1 MTEPPSLPSS
11 MASPALPP
19 RARVVIIGG
28 GVIGTSVAYHLAQ
41 LGWTDVLLLE
51 QGQLSCGTTWH
62 AAGLVG
68 QLRASENGTRLV
80 QYSTELY
87 ARLEAETGLG
97 TGFRRCGGV
106 TVARTPDRMTQLRR
120 TAAAAE
126 AYQLECE
133 LISPQRARELYP
145 IMRTDDLAGAIWL
158 PGDGRANPTDLT
170 AALARGARDKGVT
183 IRERTRVTGI
193 LVADGAVKG
202 SVTGVRTDRGDV
214 EAEVVVNCAGQWA
227 KQVGAMA
234 GVTVP
239 LHSAEHFYV
248 VTEQV
253 DGVHRDFPVLR
264 DPDGYTYIKEEVGGL
279 VVGGFEPDAKPW
291 VAPDALPYPFEFQ
304 LLDEDWDHF
313 AILMDSAIARIPVL
327 AETGI
332 KMFYN
337 GPESFTPD
345 NQFILGEAPE
355 LRNFFVAAG
364 FNSVGIASAGGA
376 GRALAEWITSGEPD
390 LDLSAVDIRRFA
402 RFNGNNQWLHDRVS
416 EVLGLHYAVPW
427 PNRELASARP
437 FRRSPAYH
445 LLKQANA
452 SFGSKMGWERAN
464 FFAPP
469 GQPAGI
475 EYGWGQQNW
484 QPWSSAEQRAAR
496 TGVALFDQTSF
507 SKYLVTGRDAEQVL
521 QWLCTADVAVAPGRT
536 VYTGMLNARGTYE
549 ADITVT
555 RLSADEFLLVSSAA
569 TTERDKDHIT
579 RRMPAGAHASLVDV
593 TSAFAVYGVMGPR
606 SRDLLSLL
614 SRSDLS
620 DEAFPFGSSREID
633 LGYATVR
640 ATRITYVGE
649 LGWELYVPAE
659 FAVGAYEDL
668 TAAGAGLGLANA
680 GYYAIESLRLEK
692 AYRAFGREL
701 TPDYNPAEAGLLFA
715 CKLKKDI
722 PFLGRDAV
730 EQARTAGPRRRLVS
744 LVLADVG
751 QDAMIWGGELVLRDG
766 AAVGQVTSGAWGETV
781 GGCVGLAYIRHPD
794 GHVLTADVV
803 RAGEYQV
810 DVGGRLYPAAVHLRP
825 PFDPAGD
832 RIKGRYGS
840 PPVTRRTGLEPI
852 GPNGLRFP
860 PRPPVARARD
870 RCPRRGLSWLVKRAF
885 RLVSTNAWSRWSRS
899 ASQAGRGHLREVT
912 MRLTGILRLP
922 LAIAAAAAV
931 LTACSGS
938 AVPRAALAAR
948 TRARPRP
955 PTTSRWVT
963 RCPRASSPM
972 RPARAW
978 RPRTAIPIR
987 STPPCAPAI
996 PRSSSS
1002 SWAARARP
1010 PAR

>member
-1 MTEPPSLPSS
+1 MTETPSLPS
-11 MASPALPP
+11 
-19 RARVVIIGG
+19 RVRVVIIGG
-28 GVIGTSVAYHLAQ
+28 GVIGASVAYHLAQ

-68 QLRASENGTRLV
+68 QLRASESGTRLV

-97 TGFRRCGGV
+97 TGFRCCGGV
-106 TVARTPDRMTQLRR
+106 TVARTPDRMAQLRR
-120 TAAAAE
+120 TAATAE

-145 IMRTDDLAGAIWL
+145 IMRVDDLAGAIWL

-183 IRERTRVTGI
+183 IRERIRVTGI
-193 LVADGAVKG
+193 LLADGAGKA
-202 SVTGVRTDRGDV
+202 VTGVRTDHGDV

-253 DGVHRDFPVLR
+253 DGVHRDFPILR

-313 AILMDSAIARIPVL
+313 EILMDSAVARIPVL

-376 GRALAEWITSGEPD
+376 GRALAEWITSGEPG

-402 RFNGNNQWLHDRVS
+402 AFNGNNQWLHDRVS

-452 SFGSKMGWERAN
+452 CFGSKMGWERAN
-464 FFAPP
+464 FFAPA
-469 GQPAGI
+469 GQRPDI

-507 SKYLVTGRDAEQVL
+507 SKYLLTGRDAEQVL

-536 VYTGMLNARGTYE
+536 VYTGMLNSRGTYE

-569 TTERDKDHIT
+569 STERDKDHIA
-579 RRMPAGAHASLVDV
+579 RRMPAGRHASLVDV

-606 SRDLLSLL
+606 SRELLSLL

-668 TAAGAGLGLANA
+668 MNAGADLGLANA

-715 CKLKKDI
+715 CKLKTGI
-722 PFLGRDAV
+722 GFLGREAV
-730 EQARTAGPRRRLVS
+730 EQAREAGPRRRLVS
-744 LVLADVG
+744 LVLADRG
-751 QDAMIWGGELVLRDG
+751 DRDDADQDVMTWGGELVLRDG
-766 AAVGQVTSGAWGETV
+766 VAVGQVTSGAWGETLR
-781 GGCVGLAYIRHPD
+781 GCVGLAYIRHPD
-794 GHVLTADVV
+794 DRALTPDLI
-803 RAGEYQV
+803 RAGSYQV
-810 DVGGRLYPAAVHLRP
+810 NVGGRLYPATVHLRP

-832 RIKGRYGS
+832 RIKGRYDS
-840 PPVTRRTGLEPI
+840 PP
-852 GPNGLRFP
+852 P
-860 PRPPVARARD
+860 PR
-870 RCPRRGLSWLVKRAF
+870 S
-885 RLVSTNAWSRWSRS
+885 
-899 ASQAGRGHLREVT
+899 H
-912 MRLTGILRLP
+912 
-922 LAIAAAAAV
+922 
-931 LTACSGS
+931 
-938 AVPRAALAAR
+938 
-948 TRARPRP
+948 
-955 PTTSRWVT
+955 
-963 RCPRASSPM
+963 
-972 RPARAW
+972 
-978 RPRTAIPIR
+978 
-987 STPPCAPAI
+987 
-996 PRSSSS
+996 
-1002 SWAARARP
+1002 
-1010 PAR
+1010 

>member
-1 MTEPPSLPSS
+1 MTESWEPPASQDSL
-11 MASPALPP
+11 ASPAPPGLPA

-28 GVIGTSVAYHLAQ
+28 GVIGASVAYHLAAM
-41 LGWTDVLLLE
+41 GWTDVLLVE
-51 QGQLSCGTTWH
+51 QGRLSCGTTWH

-87 ARLEAETGLG
+87 SRLEAETGLSA
-97 TGFRRCGGV
+97 GFRRCGGV
-106 TVARTPDRMTQLRR
+106 TVARTQDRLTQLRR
-120 TAAAAE
+120 TAATAE

-133 LISPQRARELYP
+133 LISSERARELFP
-145 IMRTDDLAGAIWL
+145 VMRTDDLAGAIWL

-170 AALARGARDKGVT
+170 AALARGARDRGVT
-183 IRERTRVTGI
+183 ICERTRVTGI
-193 LVADGAVKG
+193 LCAGGA
-202 SVTGVRTDRGDV
+202 VTGVRTESGDV

-227 KQVGAMA
+227 KQVGAMC

-248 VTEQV
+248 VTEQI
-253 DGVHRDFPVLR
+253 DGVHRELPVLR

-279 VVGGFEPDAKPW
+279 VVGGFEPEAKPW

-304 LLDEDWDHF
+304 LLEEDWDHF

-355 LRNFFVAAG
+355 LRNFFVGAG

-376 GRALAEWITSGEPD
+376 GRALAEWIIGGEPS
-390 LDLSAVDIRRFA
+390 LDLSVVDIRRFA
-402 RFNGNNQWLHDRVS
+402 AFNGNNQWLHDRVS

-427 PNRELASARP
+427 PNRELDTARP

-452 SFGSKMGWERAN
+452 GFGSKMGWERAN

-469 GQPAGI
+469 GRSPVI

-496 TGVALFDQTSF
+496 TAVALFDQTSF
-507 SKYLVTGRDAEQVL
+507 SKYLVVGRDAEQAL
-521 QWLCTADVAVAPGRT
+521 QWLCTADVAVEPGRT

-555 RLSADEFLLVSSAA
+555 RLKADEFLLVSSAA

-579 RRMPAGAHASLVDV
+579 RRMPAGCHASVVDV
-593 TSAFAVYGVMGPR
+593 TSQFAVYGVMGPR
-606 SRDLLSLL
+606 SRELL
-614 SRSDLS
+614 SRLSRTDLR

-659 FAVGAYEDL
+659 FAVGAYQDL
-668 TAAGAGLGLANA
+668 MAAGADLGLVNA
-680 GYYAIESLRLEK
+680 GYYAIESMRLEK

-701 TPDYNPAEAGLLFA
+701 TPDHNPVEAGLLFA
-715 CKLKKDI
+715 CKLQAGLG
-722 PFLGRDAV
+722 FLGREAV
-730 EQARTAGPRRRLVS
+730 EKARADGPRRRLVS
-744 LVLADVG
+744 LVLDQPADPDV
-751 QDAMIWGGELVLRDG
+751 MIWGGELVLRDG
-766 AAVGQVTSGAWGETV
+766 VAVGQVTSGAWGESL
-781 GGCVGLAYIRHPD
+781 GACVGLAYVRHPYD
-794 GHVLTADVV
+794 AVLTPDLV
-803 RAGEYQV
+803 RSGAYQV
-810 DVGGRLYPAAVHLRP
+810 NVGGCLYSASVHLRP

-832 RIKGRYGS
+832 RVKGRY
-840 PPVTRRTGLEPI
+840 
-852 GPNGLRFP
+852 
-860 PRPPVARARD
+860 
-870 RCPRRGLSWLVKRAF
+870 
-885 RLVSTNAWSRWSRS
+885 
-899 ASQAGRGHLREVT
+899 
-912 MRLTGILRLP
+912 
-922 LAIAAAAAV
+922 
-931 LTACSGS
+931 
-938 AVPRAALAAR
+938 
-948 TRARPRP
+948 
-955 PTTSRWVT
+955 
-963 RCPRASSPM
+963 
-972 RPARAW
+972 
-978 RPRTAIPIR
+978 
-987 STPPCAPAI
+987 TP
-996 PRSSSS
+996 
-1002 SWAARARP
+1002 
-1010 PAR
+1010 